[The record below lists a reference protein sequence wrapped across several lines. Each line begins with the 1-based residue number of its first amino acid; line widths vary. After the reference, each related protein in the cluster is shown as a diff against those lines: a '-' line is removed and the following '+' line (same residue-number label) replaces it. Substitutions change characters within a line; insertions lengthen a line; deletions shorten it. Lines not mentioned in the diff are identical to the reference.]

1 MEMNKKQIIV
11 IAVLLVILVTG
22 FSYYSIESK
31 KEVIHRGI
39 KISQIDVSNLTK
51 EEALK
56 MVTDIKAEELKD
68 YKFEFTALDNSY
80 FIDYR
85 DIGYNLDVEKAV
97 DEAYNVG
104 RSKSYFKNF
113 WDITSSV
120 IVNKNIELDE
130 SFDSAKVDEAINTL
144 VMKVYKEPV
153 DAKIYYDEINGFTL
167 LNSENGRYADAD
179 TLKGLIMDNIATKTA
194 VEIPLIVSY
203 PKIKEE
209 QFEGI
214 DSLYAQFSTDYEKS
228 IQNRKDNILLGASYF
243 NDLLIKPKEEV
254 SFNDTVG
261 VISSSTGFKDA
272 AVIVN
277 GEFDQGIGGG
287 ICQVS
292 TTLYNALI
300 RSDLEI
306 VERHNHSRP
315 ISYVPLGTDAAVA
328 EGYKDLK
335 FINNTEHNIYI
346 KSFADGNELKFQ
358 IFGNSADKDY
368 EVEIV
373 PKLLSVN
380 EPKTI
385 KKYTTDMTEGESK
398 VEKKGS
404 KGYSYAT
411 YKEII
416 KDGSVVETAKISN
429 SNYIAQDRIVIIGEG
444 VKVEETKDNSEKIAK
459 KDDKD

>member
-1 MEMNKKQIIV
+1 MEINKKQIAV
-11 IAVLLVILVTG
+11 IAVVLVVLTAA

-31 KEVIHRGI
+31 KEGIYRGV
-39 KISQIDVSNLTK
+39 KISQIDVGNLSK

-56 MVTDIKAEELKD
+56 KVTESKTEELKD
-68 YKFEFTALDNSY
+68 SKFEFTALDNSY
-80 FIDYR
+80 FINYK
-85 DIGYNLDVEKAV
+85 DIGYSLDVEKAV

-113 WDITSSV
+113 WDITSSI
-120 IVNKNIELDE
+120 IVNKNIKLEE
-130 SFDSAKVDEAINTL
+130 SFDNEKVDEAINTL
-144 VMKVYKEPV
+144 VMNAYKEPV
-153 DAKIYYDEINGFTL
+153 DAKIYYDELNGFTL
-167 LNSENGRYADAD
+167 LNSENGRYADSS
-179 TLKGLIMDNIATKTA
+179 TLKKLIMDNIDTKTV

-214 DSLYAQFSTDYEKS
+214 DSLYAEFSTDYAKS
-228 IQNRKDNILLGASYF
+228 IQNRKDNILLGAGYF
-243 NDLLIKPKEEV
+243 NDLLVKPKEEI
-254 SFNDTVG
+254 SFNNTVG
-261 VISSSTGFKDA
+261 VISSATGFKDA

-346 KSFADGNELKFQ
+346 KAFADGTELKFQ

-385 KKYTTDMTEGESK
+385 KKYTTAMTEGESK
-398 VEKKGS
+398 VEKKGA

-416 KDGSVVETAKISN
+416 KDGAVVETVKISN
-429 SNYIAQDRIVIIGEG
+429 SNYIAQDRVVIIGEG
-444 VKVEETKDNSEKIAK
+444 TAEEKTDNSEKISK